1 MSRISRQWDLRAH
14 GFALSLNRMKFYLVV
29 TLVLIVSA
37 SCTQRP
43 THTDV
48 VIEGNT
54 MTHSA
59 ANGRKVQSSSSAA
72 TAPVELQFI
81 DTMIEL
87 NLTAIDAEQL
97 VATRAQHPDLKQLAG
112 SMIAERQEEIASLKQ
127 LRTSWFDGM
136 PEAVNFDLSGVA
148 EGIHKIDLGKLDLL
162 KENAFDREFLTE
174 MVPLDEGSITLAKD
188 LTGKEV
194 HPELKQLAENI
205 IRDRQAKIEQMKEWQ
220 NNWSKP

>member
-1 MSRISRQWDLRAH
+1 
-14 GFALSLNRMKFYLVV
+14 MKFYVVLTLVV
-29 TLVLIVSA
+29 FATA

-54 MTHSA
+54 MTHSV
-59 ANGRKVQSSSSAA
+59 ANGRKVQSSVDAA
-72 TAPVELQFI
+72 TAPLELQFI

-87 NLTAIDAEQL
+87 NLTAVDAEQL
-97 VATRAQHPDLKQLAG
+97 VATRAQHPDLKQFAG

-127 LRTSWFDGM
+127 LRSSWFGGM
-136 PEAVNFDLSGVA
+136 PQAVNFDLSGAA
-148 EGIHKIDLGKLDLL
+148 ESIHVIDLGKLDPL

-188 LTGKEV
+188 LTGKDV

-205 IRDRQAKIEQMKEWQ
+205 IRDRRARIEQIKEWQ
-220 NNWSKP
+220 NDWSKP

>member
-1 MSRISRQWDLRAH
+1 MSRISRQCDLRAH
-14 GFALSLNRMKFYLVV
+14 TFALSLNWMKFYVV
-29 TLVLIVSA
+29 LALVLFVTT

-54 MTHSA
+54 MTHSV
-59 ANGRKVQSSSSAA
+59 ANGRNVQSSPGAA
-72 TAPVELQFI
+72 TAPFELQFI

-87 NLTAIDAEQL
+87 DLTAIDAEQL
-97 VATRAQHPDLKQLAG
+97 VATRAQHLDLKQLAG
-112 SMIAERQEEIASLKQ
+112 SMIAGQQEEIASLKQ
-127 LRTSWFDGM
+127 LRSSWFGDM
-136 PEAVNFDLSGVA
+136 SQAVNFDLSGAA
-148 EGIHKIDLGKLDLL
+148 EGVKMIDLVKLDLL

-220 NNWSKP
+220 NDWSKP

>member
-1 MSRISRQWDLRAH
+1 MSRISRQCDLRAH
-14 GFALSLNRMKFYLVV
+14 RFALSLNWMKFYVVLTLVLVV
-29 TLVLIVSA
+29 TA

-54 MTHSA
+54 MTHSGS
-59 ANGRKVQSSSSAA
+59 NGRNVQSSPGAA
-72 TAPVELQFI
+72 TAPFELQFI

-87 NLTAIDAEQL
+87 DLTAIDAEQL
-97 VATRAQHPDLKQLAG
+97 VATRAQHPDLKQFAG
-112 SMIAERQEEIASLKQ
+112 STIAGRQQEIASLKQ
-127 LRTSWFDGM
+127 LRSPWFGDM
-136 PEAVNFDLSGVA
+136 PQAVNFDLSGAA
-148 EGIHKIDLGKLDLL
+148 EGAQTIDLGKLDRL

-194 HPELKQLAENI
+194 HPELKQLAESI
-205 IRDRQAKIEQMKEWQ
+205 VEDRRAKIEQMKKWQ
-220 NNWSKP
+220 NDWSKP